1 MKKSNENNKEEEPW
15 VAVDV
20 ELRIYGHGFKSWTIG
35 EVVV

>member
-1 MKKSNENNKEEEPW
+1 VVPPE

-35 EVVV
+35 EIVV